1 MFSSLRTT
9 NVFIYFYYF
18 HTCRYEKQLQTFCNF
33 MDSILDSPTP
43 EIRHDVES
51 LTDRLKD
58 KLRKSVFWSH
68 RLQQALSLGQKDI
81 V

>member
-1 MFSSLRTT
+1 
-9 NVFIYFYYF
+9 
-18 HTCRYEKQLQTFCNF
+18 

-58 KLRKSVFWSH
+58 KLQKSVFWSH

-81 V
+81 VWVLLLILITTMILHTLHMHGLM